1 MHSDMYRY
9 AYRTDGDTLINDAE
23 ERVSQVSENE
33 RRSVVVVVQSNQGM
47 LVVAGGLDVRVS
59 DVDYAGEQIPTVTD
73 MDIRTRW
80 HPPRSTACPAGAPS
94 A

>member
-9 AYRTDGDTLINDAE
+9 AYRTEGDTLINDAE

-47 LVVAGGLDVRVS
+47 LVVAGGLD
-59 DVDYAGEQIPTVTD
+59 G
-73 MDIRTRW
+73 W
-80 HPPRSTACPAGAPS
+80 
-94 A
+94 